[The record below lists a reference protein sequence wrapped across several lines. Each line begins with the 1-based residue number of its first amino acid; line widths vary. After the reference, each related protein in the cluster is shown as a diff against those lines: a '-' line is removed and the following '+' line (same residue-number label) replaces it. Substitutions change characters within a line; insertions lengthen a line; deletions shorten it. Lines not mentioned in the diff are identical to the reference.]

1 MHPIV
6 INRDQNFYAL
16 VNFNQLLIL
25 NYLNYRFL
33 PIFRDKM
40 SWSASPLRNKII
52 VALIKRGGEIID
64 DDLARLVQR
73 GEESISSDTLQREL
87 MCLEIQGVVNISQIT
102 KTRKKIKLIN
112 QERLNPDL
120 FK

>member
-1 MHPIV
+1 
-6 INRDQNFYAL
+6 
-16 VNFNQLLIL
+16 
-25 NYLNYRFL
+25 
-33 PIFRDKM
+33 M

-52 VALIKRGGEIID
+52 VALIKRKGEILD

-73 GEESISSDTLQREL
+73 GEEIVSDDVMQREL

-112 QERLNPDL
+112 QDRLNPDL

>member
-1 MHPIV
+1 
-6 INRDQNFYAL
+6 
-16 VNFNQLLIL
+16 
-25 NYLNYRFL
+25 
-33 PIFRDKM
+33 M

-52 VALIKRGGEIID
+52 VALIKRKGEILD

-73 GEESISSDTLQREL
+73 GEDIISDDVLQREL
-87 MCLEIQGVVNISQIT
+87 MNLEIQGVVNISQIT

-112 QERLNPDL
+112 QDRLNPDL